1 MIMVNA
7 YAIRWPAL
15 IFLALW
21 LALAV
26 LLLLPS

>member
-1 MIMVNA
+1 MPNA
-7 YAIRWPAL
+7 QVIRWPAL

-21 LALAV
+21 LALAA

>member
-1 MIMVNA
+1 MVNA
-7 YAIRWPAL
+7 HTIRLPAL

-21 LALAV
+21 LAFAV